1 MAALLDTSA
10 RGVFAITVTPFK
22 EDGALDFDSTDT
34 MVDFYLSRGVDGLTI
49 LGIMGE
55 APKLTTAESVAFTR
69 RVLARTAGR
78 VPVVV
83 GVSAPGF
90 AQMRELTEQV
100 MAAGCAGVM
109 VAPPSTTKTDG
120 AILQYYTQVA
130 EQLKGVP
137 FVLQDYPQSNGVQM
151 PPSII
156 RRIAETIPTC
166 VMLKA
171 EDWPGLNKI
180 TAMRDPAPA
189 RRLSILV
196 GNNALFLPEE
206 LRRGADG
213 AMTGFAFPEMMVSVI
228 AAHVAGDTLRAA
240 EIHDA
245 YLPLCRYE
253 QQPIIGIAVRKYV
266 LAKRGAIA
274 HAAQRAPR
282 SGLTKL
288 DIADVELLL
297 QRQQRRL
304 AALG

>member
-22 EDGALDFDSTDT
+22 EDGALDLDSTDT
-34 MVDFYLSRGVDGLTI
+34 MVDFYLAHGVDGLTI

-55 APKLTTAESVAFTR
+55 APKLTTAESVTFTK
-69 RVLARTAGR
+69 RVLARAAGQ

-90 AQMRELTEQV
+90 APMRELTELV
-100 MAAGCAGVM
+100 MEAGAAGVM
-109 VAPPSTTKTDG
+109 VAPPSTIKTDG
-120 AILQYYTQVA
+120 AILQFYTQVA
-130 EQLKGVP
+130 DQLKGVP

-151 PPSII
+151 PPSIL
-156 RRIAETIPTC
+156 RRIGETIPTC

-171 EDWPGLNKI
+171 EDWPGLGKI

-228 AAHVAGDTLRAA
+228 AAHVAGDTLKAA
-240 EIHDA
+240 EIHDI

-253 QQPIIGIAVRKYV
+253 QQPNVGLAVRKYV

-274 HAAQRAPR
+274 HPFQRVPR
-282 SGLTKL
+282 SGLTKP
-288 DIADVELLL
+288 DITDVELLL
-297 QRQQRRL
+297 QRQERKL

>member
-22 EDGALDFDSTDT
+22 EDGALDLDSTDK
-34 MVDFYLSRGVDGLTI
+34 MVDFYLSHGVDGLTI

-55 APKLTTAESVAFTR
+55 APKLTAGESVTFTR
-69 RVLARTAGR
+69 QVLARTAGR

-83 GVSAPGF
+83 GVSSPGF
-90 AQMRELTEQV
+90 AAMRELTEQV
-100 MAAGCAGVM
+100 MDAGCAGVM
-109 VAPPSTTKTDG
+109 VAPPSSTKTDG
-120 AILQYYTQVA
+120 AILQYYAQVA

-137 FVLQDYPQSNGVQM
+137 FVLQDYPQSNGVQI

-171 EDWPGLNKI
+171 EDWPGLGKI
-180 TAMRDPAPA
+180 TAVRDPAPA

-213 AMTGFAFPEMMVSVI
+213 AMTGFAFPEMMVNVV
-228 AAHVAGDTLRAA
+228 AAHVVGDTLRAA
-240 EIHDA
+240 ELHDA
-245 YLPLCRYE
+245 YLPLSRYE
-253 QQPIIGIAVRKYV
+253 QQPNVGLAVRKYV

-274 HAAQRAPR
+274 HATQRAPR

-288 DIADVELLL
+288 DIADIELLL
-297 QRQQRRL
+297 QRQERRL